1 MVGVGSQEGMT
12 NDTIIG
18 WGKELCANGT
28 IDWDSDYT
36 IRLKVGDTTYETGQK
51 LTCKK
56 EATKEMQEQLQT

>member
-1 MVGVGSQEGMT
+1 MT

-56 EATKEMQEQLQT
+56 EATKEMQEQL